1 MAKFSNPQIS
11 HEYNNMGTNPQISH
25 EYNNMGTIKESN
37 NLSWRSIGIEIFLS
51 FL

>member
-1 MAKFSNPQIS
+1 MAKFSNPKIS
-11 HEYNNMGTNPQISH
+11 HEYSNMGS
-25 EYNNMGTIKESN
+25 IKESN